1 MLKTTLTVQMGGGDL
16 TEAKVNYSNGL
27 YEIAVPISSPTGN
40 VEIYASNGEANSNV
54 LIATIPYA
62 MSLKDVKPEA
72 FVSRRNKNDVLISVN
87 SNVDSNK
94 VLYQITSEPA
104 ISDLQDSYIT
114 PNGEIDITGLEENTE
129 YTFTISH
136 MLIGVDES
144 FSTAVTT
151 INIKPYNSESISNLN
166 LSIDANSNLVVSG
179 VDDLSSVKIAKYTT
193 ANLDDSTIQT
203 FDITNTNGVFKA
215 SDFKGLESGYFFA
228 YVDNN
233 TNKRSNIVKYTAP
246 IIIKETKT
254 NWQSIELNVDLAS
267 SITTEDKDFQ
277 VIGKPSLKV
286 NVTSTGLKITG
297 LKSNT
302 EYKDLRI
309 THKIDPNIITTV
321 ENIKTKSFVGKY
333 SWAGTLTPAKEGF
346 NFKIVVED
354 ASSGSEYPYYVY
366 FSDDDSDIMGTVNEG
381 KKLRIMPLV
390 DTSLGEPETPAEG
403 VDTSISYDT
412 EPFGKNNAAY
422 TANGNKWNWLSS
434 ILPMANP
441 KKWLINKVDLNKVDT
456 VKTTVFTSINN
467 EDPPT
472 QALTT
477 DTTFKFA
484 EQTINGVL
492 VPSVVFT
499 NKGIPDN
506 SLVNSGLYKNASPN
520 KELGED
526 EYTFCL
532 QLDEEV
538 TL

>member
-1 MLKTTLTVQMGGGDL
+1 
-16 TEAKVNYSNGL
+16 
-27 YEIAVPISSPTGN
+27 
-40 VEIYASNGEANSNV
+40 
-54 LIATIPYA
+54 

-94 VLYQITSEPA
+94 VLYQITSDPA
-104 ISDLQDSYIT
+104 IQDLQDSYIT

-151 INIKPYNSESISNLN
+151 INVKPYNSESISNLN
-166 LSIDANSNLVVSG
+166 LSIDDNSNLVVSG

-193 ANLDDSTIQT
+193 ANLDDSTIQK

-215 SDFKGLESGYFFA
+215 SNFKGLENGYFFA

-309 THKIDPNIITTV
+309 THKIDSNIITTV
-321 ENIKTKSFVGKY
+321 EDIKTKSFVGKY
-333 SWAGTLTPAKEGF
+333 SWAGTIKPAKEGF

-422 TANGNKWNWLSS
+422 TANGNKWNSKSS
-434 ILPMANP
+434 DPRFQP
-441 KKWLINKVDLNKVDT
+441 KKWLINKVDLSNDDIIT
-456 VKTTVFTSINN
+456 TTVHTSIGTTA
-467 EDPPT
+467 PSP
-472 QALTT
+472 LFKT
-477 DTTFKFA
+477 DTTFKFV
-484 EQTINGVL
+484 EHTINEVL
-492 VPSVVFT
+492 VPLVVFT
-499 NKGIPDN
+499 NKGS

-520 KELGED
+520 TALGED
-526 EYTFCL
+526 KYTFCL